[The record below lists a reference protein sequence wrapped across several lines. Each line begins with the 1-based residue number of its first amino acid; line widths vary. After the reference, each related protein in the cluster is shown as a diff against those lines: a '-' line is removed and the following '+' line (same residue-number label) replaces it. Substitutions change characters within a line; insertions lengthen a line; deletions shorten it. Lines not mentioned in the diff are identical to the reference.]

1 MPDRKRKRP
10 IKANALARWDNE
22 GGAAK
27 GAPQEDREDLISL
40 TREEEHILRRLGAAV
55 ITQWNDLPRDVQHG
69 LFDHAISMS
78 KAHHTAKLM
87 SQIARFLHNHKDD
100 GGQFARPS
108 TMNERESVVLAR
120 AASTSF

>member
-27 GAPQEDREDLISL
+27 GAPQEDREDLTSL
-40 TREEEHILRRLGAAV
+40 TTEEEHILRRLGAAV
-55 ITQWNDLPRDVQHG
+55 ITLWNDLPRDVQHG

-78 KAHHTAKLM
+78 KAHHTAKLK
-87 SQIARFLHNHKDD
+87 SQIAQFLHNHKDD
-100 GGQFARPS
+100 D
-108 TMNERESVVLAR
+108 REPG
-120 AASTSF
+120 